1 MIMHND
7 NQPRP
12 PIQLLVAACAAF
24 GDPDPRCA
32 WLHGFALLTAQPA
45 GASVHLSGTLL
56 TGERYAADRH
66 LVEALEDALDE
77 TAVLAGNDLTELV
90 SRLGRLPIDA
100 TDQTLALA
108 LLRKLEAMIENHCP
122 LDLSLPGGGNLL
134 AAVKAQA
141 HQLEYCQ
148 GYDGE
153 GVGTASSFSASTDN
167 INPAFLAAQLADT
180 AGALLLTVGEMYLEP
195 ELQQPLLDAWQT
207 WRTDQ
212 HARWLAERPEDG
224 RAD

>member
-12 PIQLLVAACAAF
+12 PIQLLVASCAAF

-32 WLHGFALLTAQPA
+32 WLHGFALLTVQPA

-56 TGERYAADRH
+56 TGERYADDRH

-77 TAVLAGNDLTELV
+77 TAVLAGHDLTELI
-90 SRLGRLPIDA
+90 SRLARLPIDSA
-100 TDQTLALA
+100 DQTPALA

-122 LDLSLPGGGNLL
+122 LDLSLAAEGKLL
-134 AAVKAQA
+134 AAVMAQA

-153 GVGTASSFSASTDN
+153 GVGAASSLSAATDN

-195 ELQQPLLDAWQT
+195 GLRQPLLNAWQA

-212 HARWLAERPEDG
+212 QARWLAGRPEDG